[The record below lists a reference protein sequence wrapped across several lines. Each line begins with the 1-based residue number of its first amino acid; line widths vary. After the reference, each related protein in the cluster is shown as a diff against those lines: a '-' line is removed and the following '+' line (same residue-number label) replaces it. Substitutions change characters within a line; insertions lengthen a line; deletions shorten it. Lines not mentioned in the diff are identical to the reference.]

1 VAASRPPRP
10 AAPDVGAAAEEV
22 ARTAAAAPD
31 WLTLAD
37 VARSCVAC
45 PELAAARRHVVV
57 GDVPVS
63 GRPRLVIVGE
73 APGATED
80 ETGRPFVGRSGAL
93 LDLLLAEAG
102 LDRAQAAVLNI
113 VKCRPPGNRTPKA
126 PEVARCSG
134 WLRRQLDLLDARVV
148 VALGLSSAKWFLGP
162 RAVLG
167 QVRGRPHE
175 VDGRAVWAT
184 YHPSAAIRFGPN
196 GAPRAALLA
205 DLQAVAATL

>member
-1 VAASRPPRP
+1 VAALRPPRP
-10 AAPDVGAAAEEV
+10 DAAADEV

-31 WLTLAD
+31 WGTLAG

-45 PELAAARRHVVV
+45 PELAATRQHVVV
-57 GDVPVS
+57 GDAPAA
-63 GRPRLVIVGE
+63 GRPRLVLVGE

-113 VKCRPPGNRTPKA
+113 VKCRPPGNRTPTS

-162 RAVLG
+162 RTVLG
-167 QVRGRPHE
+167 QVRGRAHE
-175 VDGRAVWAT
+175 VDGRAVWVT

>member
-1 VAASRPPRP
+1 VAAAPRSPRLDAP
-10 AAPDVGAAAEEV
+10 AGEV

-31 WLTLAD
+31 WAALATA
-37 VARSCVAC
+37 ARGCVAC
-45 PELAAARRHVVV
+45 PELAATRQHVVV
-57 GDVPVS
+57 GDVPVT

-80 ETGRPFVGRSGAL
+80 ETGRPFVGKSGAL
-93 LDLLLAEAG
+93 LDLLLGEAG
-102 LDRAQAAVLNI
+102 LARSEVAVLNI

-134 WLRRQLDLLDARVV
+134 WLRRQLDLLDASVV

-162 RAVLG
+162 RTVLG
-167 QVRGRPHE
+167 QVRGQAHD
-175 VDGRAVWAT
+175 VDGRAVWVT

-196 GAPRAALLA
+196 GAPRAALAA
-205 DLQAVAATL
+205 DLRTVAGTL

>member
-1 VAASRPPRP
+1 VAALRPPGL
-10 AAPDVGAAAEEV
+10 DAAADEV

-31 WLTLAD
+31 WDTLAA

-45 PELAAARRHVVV
+45 PELAATRQHVVV

-63 GRPRLVIVGE
+63 GRARFVLLGE
-73 APGATED
+73 APGANED

-93 LDLLLAEAG
+93 LDQLLGEAG
-102 LDRAQAAVLNI
+102 LDRSEAAVLNI
-113 VKCRPPGNRTPKA
+113 VKCRPPGNRTPTS

-148 VALGLSSAKWFLGP
+148 VALGLSAAKWFLGP
-162 RAVLG
+162 RTVLG
-167 QVRGRPHE
+167 QVRGRPHLL
-175 VDGRAVWAT
+175 DGRAVWAT
-184 YHPSAAIRFGPN
+184 YHPSAAIRFGPK

-205 DLQAVAATL
+205 DLTAVAGSLL

>member
-1 VAASRPPRP
+1 MAALRPPRP
-10 AAPDVGAAAEEV
+10 DAAADEV

-31 WLTLAD
+31 WGTLAG

-45 PELAAARRHVVV
+45 PELAATRQHVVV
-57 GDVPVS
+57 GDVPAA
-63 GRPRLVIVGE
+63 GRPRLVFIGE

-113 VKCRPPGNRTPKA
+113 VKCRPPGNRTPTS

-162 RAVLG
+162 RTVLG
-167 QVRGRPHE
+167 QVRGRAHE
-175 VDGRAVWAT
+175 VGGRSVWVT